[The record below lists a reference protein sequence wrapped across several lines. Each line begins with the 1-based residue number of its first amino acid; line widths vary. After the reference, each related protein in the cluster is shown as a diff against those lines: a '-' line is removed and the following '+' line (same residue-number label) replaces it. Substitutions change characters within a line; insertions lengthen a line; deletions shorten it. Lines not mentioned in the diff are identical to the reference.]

1 MKAILLAAMLM
12 ATNGTKEQ
20 ECQILF
26 KDSVT
31 GEAGGVGWM
40 PYTEAHQT
48 AKIWQRMSPTT
59 KYTVVCRGEFR
70 I

>member
-12 ATNGTKEQ
+12 ASGTKEQ
-20 ECQILF
+20 ECQILY

-31 GEAGGVGWM
+31 GEQGGVGWM

-48 AKIWQRMSPTT
+48 AAIWRKMSPTT
-59 KYTVVCRGEFR
+59 TYTVVCRGEFR
-70 I
+70 T